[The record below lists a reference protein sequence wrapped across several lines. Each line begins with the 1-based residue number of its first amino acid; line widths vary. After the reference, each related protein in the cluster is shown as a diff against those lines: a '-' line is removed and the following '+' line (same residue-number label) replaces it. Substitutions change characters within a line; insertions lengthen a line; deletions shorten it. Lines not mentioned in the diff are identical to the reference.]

1 MNKYLSIFWLFLSGH
16 VMACSPDEDL
26 TTEDMILQSEAI
38 FIATVVGFGESA
50 GENYALYEIDQQIK
64 GGDAWL

>member
-1 MNKYLSIFWLFLSGH
+1 
-16 VMACSPDEDL
+16 MACSPDEDL